1 MVIPDEVIFVLVA
14 MIYGLMIFYIMD
26 LRFIVKQ
33 LEEKVSRERKWYE
46 EYRSKFIDM
55 KLKYDELKEE
65 KDG

>member
-33 LEEKVSRERKWYE
+33 LEEKVSSERKWYE
-46 EYRSKFIDM
+46 EYRSKFIDL

-65 KDG
+65 KE